1 MVIFVAVKNTYIYC
15 IAGTNVTF
23 IAMVDDIMRTKVV
36 INQIKHRIYLCAH
49 SKEPI

>member
-23 IAMVDDIMRTKVV
+23 IAMVDDIKVV
-36 INQIKHRIYLCAH
+36 INQIKHRIYLCVH